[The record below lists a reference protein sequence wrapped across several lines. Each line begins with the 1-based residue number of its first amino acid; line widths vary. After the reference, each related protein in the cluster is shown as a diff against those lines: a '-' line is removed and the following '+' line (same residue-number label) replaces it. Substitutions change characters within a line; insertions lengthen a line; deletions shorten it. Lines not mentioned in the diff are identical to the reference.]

1 MLTLN
6 GYRINYFL
14 YHATKNDN
22 INESLFIIIPTL
34 LNNLLTYIISNNLT
48 ITKKEYQKI
57 NFTLEQYIQ
66 FYMKY
71 KSNNFNI
78 IKYINAS
85 PFLNNFF
92 NEQSIYG
99 TINIQNIEEPLE
111 VLKNKLLIFQSKIE

>member
-14 YHATKNDN
+14 HYATKNDS

-34 LNNLLTYIISNNLT
+34 LNNLLTYIIFNNLT

-66 FYMKY
+66 LYTKY
-71 KSNNFNI
+71 KNNNFNI
-78 IKYINAS
+78 IEYINKS

-111 VLKNKLLIFQSKIE
+111 ILKNKLLIFQSKIE

>member
-57 NFTLEQYIQ
+57 NFTLEQYI
-66 FYMKY
+66 
-71 KSNNFNI
+71 
-78 IKYINAS
+78 
-85 PFLNNFF
+85 
-92 NEQSIYG
+92 
-99 TINIQNIEEPLE
+99 
-111 VLKNKLLIFQSKIE
+111 